1 MQTLNAWSKK
11 CHASLVEDFLQLL
24 DKIITY
30 LMIPKEIVKE
40 FCLTLKY

>member
-1 MQTLNAWSKK
+1 M
-11 CHASLVEDFLQLL
+11 VEDFLQLL

-40 FCLTLKY
+40 FCLTLKFIIISMQFLK